1 MVNWTY
7 ILICL
12 YTHSFSVCIFRFWS
26 PSGPACATRHRPWD
40 VVSSSMGD
48 VGDPELHSTY
58 HRKGRSSMCSLYF
71 FIMIG
76 LPWLPH
82 IVWFLVYIMIQLYIY
97 FGCLVD
103 LFRSWY
109 FHGLYPIGKLKGLP
123 YWYCRDCRSKNII
136 AKIRRTKM
144 WLLLLQIIYIY
155 IAGLW

>member
-1 MVNWTY
+1 MYGELNIYSYLFIYPFIQRLHFQVLVPVRSGMCNQTSTVRRCFVIDGRCWRSWTAFN
-7 ILICL
+7 ISQKREIINV
-12 YTHSFSVCIFRFWS
+12 FFI
-26 PSGPACATRHRPWD
+26 
-40 VVSSSMGD
+40 
-48 VGDPELHSTY
+48 
-58 HRKGRSSMCSLYF
+58 F

-155 IAGLW
+155 I